1 VVAIK
6 ATQITDAMLMAAST
20 ALAELS
26 PLGIAGEGALLPPL
40 SEVRELSQSI
50 AFAVAK
56 QAQSDGVALKSSDEA
71 IIERIDKQFWY
82 PRYRRYR
89 RAAF

>member
-1 VVAIK
+1 
-6 ATQITDAMLMAAST
+6 
-20 ALAELS
+20 
-26 PLGIAGEGALLPPL
+26 L